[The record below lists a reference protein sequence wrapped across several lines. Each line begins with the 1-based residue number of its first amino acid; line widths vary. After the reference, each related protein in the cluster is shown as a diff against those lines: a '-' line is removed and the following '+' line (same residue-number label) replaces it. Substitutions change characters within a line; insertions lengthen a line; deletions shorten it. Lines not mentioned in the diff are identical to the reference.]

1 MPSIW
6 HLKDYFKTNV
16 LDDKNMVRLQKYIKE
31 EEKIYLDYKYN
42 LLRKK

>member
-1 MPSIW
+1 MER